1 MLYSLKMN
9 GIFDERKPSALPEGF
24 AASAASPEELRPLV
38 QAGRVSLREIAARLV
53 EEGAADLVGCDHAC
67 ELLSEISLDLEMNR
81 FFLTPRRATNLLKD
95 ALLTLDSGWCERGLP
110 RYDTLPPAAVPADQY
125 FRSAEAMQLIGSTVR
140 MRPETPNADLLRV
153 GLVRSMRQ
161 IYPGQW
167 IIALLWDH
175 LGGAVYF
182 DRRDCEMLI
191 VVDEPFSSHSALC
204 PGHLDNGH

>member
-1 MLYSLKMN
+1 
-9 GIFDERKPSALPEGF
+9 
-24 AASAASPEELRPLV
+24 RPYV

-53 EEGAADLVGCDHAC
+53 EEGAADLVGFDHAC

-95 ALLTLDSGWCERGLP
+95 ALFTLDSGWSERGLP
-110 RYDTLPPAAVPADQY
+110 RYDTLPPAGVPADQY
-125 FRSAEAMQLIGSTVR
+125 FRSAEAMELIGSTVR

-161 IYPGQW
+161 IYTGQW

-204 PGHLDNGH
+204 EQAGEHGKGRNK